1 MYNFA
6 LAFVICAAVYIIG
19 EVLSTLTKAWIPSVF
34 ITAVLFLLGY
44 WTIIPHDVV
53 SDANLA
59 FGGSLG
65 IYFCIVHI
73 GTLLSLKQLFAQW
86 KTIVVCLTGLAGM
99 CVVCYFICPL
109 FMDKA
114 LMIVGLPPLTGG
126 IVATTMM
133 KEAALEKGME
143 LAAVFA
149 ITMYCIQGFAGYPL
163 TSVCL
168 QIEGKRLLKGYRS
181 GVLKMVDK
189 AAADEGDSAKK
200 SKKLIPP
207 TPEKFN
213 SSVVIL
219 GKVALVVWLSMILGK
234 TIGISGAV
242 IALVLSVIF
251 TSIGFL
257 ETDALGKAN
266 SYGILSFALTMYIFD
281 GLKDCTPQMLTTIVV
296 PMIVLVVIG
305 VAGLAVAAVVFSKI
319 LKLSAPLSFATCLT
333 ALYGFSFNV
342 IITESTCNA
351 LTDDPEEREF
361 LKDQMLP
368 AMIVGGFTTVTIASV
383 FIAGVFVGLL

>member
-6 LAFVICAAVYIIG
+6 FAFVICAVVYIIG
-19 EVLSTLTKAWIPSVF
+19 EVFSALTKAWIPAVF

-53 SDANLA
+53 SDAYLS
-59 FGGSLG
+59 FGGTLG
-65 IYFCIVHI
+65 IYFCIVHV
-73 GTLLSLKQLFAQW
+73 GTLLSIKQLLAQW

-99 CVVCYFICPL
+99 CVFCYFVCPL
-109 FMDKA
+109 FMDKV

-133 KEAALEKGME
+133 KEAALAKGME

-163 TSVCL
+163 TSIFL

-181 GVLKMVDK
+181 GEMQAMNKGVAEEQWTK
-189 AAADEGDSAKK
+189 A

-207 TPEKFN
+207 VPEKFN
-213 SSVVIL
+213 SPVVIL
-219 GKVALVVWLSMILGK
+219 GKVAFVAWLSMILGSM
-234 TIGISGAV
+234 TGINGAV
-242 IALVLSVIF
+242 IALILSVVF
-251 TSIGFL
+251 SAIGFL
-257 ETDALGKAN
+257 DADALSKAN

-281 GLKDCTPQMLTTIVV
+281 GLKDCTPEMLTTIVV
-296 PMIVLVVIG
+296 PLIVLVVIG
-305 VAGLAVAAVVFSKI
+305 VAGLALTTFIFAKI
-319 LKLSAPLSFATCLT
+319 LKLSVPLSFATCLT
-333 ALYGFSFNV
+333 ALFGFPFNV

-351 LTDDPEEREF
+351 LTEKNDEREF
-361 LKDQMLP
+361 LKDNMLP
-368 AMIVGGFTTVTIASV
+368 SMIVGGFTTVTIASV